1 MMALEEILLKH
12 RETILRKWFSLIAE
26 TYPSDTRKFLHNQ
39 VDRFANPMRATIVEG
54 LEPLFDAVA
63 AGRDLET
70 EEVIRV
76 LDKIIRMRAVQDFS
90 ASEAMEFVFLLKDAT
105 REVVVKQ
112 VREPQILD
120 ELLAFESRID
130 RLALL
135 SFTMYMQCREKLY
148 DLKANE
154 LRKRT
159 NRVLERACR
168 IWEARGEPLPDE
180 LKS

>member
-1 MMALEEILLKH
+1 MALEKILLKH
-12 RETILRKWFSLIAE
+12 RETILRRWFSLIAQ
-26 TYPSDTRKFLHNQ
+26 TYPSDPRKFLHRQ
-39 VDRFANPMRATIVEG
+39 ADRFANPMRATIVEG
-54 LEPLFDAVA
+54 LEPLFDAVT
-63 AGRDLET
+63 AGTDLET

-76 LDKIIRMRAVQDFS
+76 LDKVIRMRAVQDFS
-90 ASEAMEFVFLLKDAT
+90 AAEAVEFVFLLKDVT
-105 REVVVKQ
+105 REVVGKE
-112 VREPQILD
+112 VREPHTLE
-120 ELLAFESRID
+120 ELLTFESRID

-135 SFTMYMQCREKLY
+135 SFTIYMQCREKLY
-148 DLKANE
+148 ELKANE

>member
-1 MMALEEILLKH
+1 MALEKILLKQK
-12 RETILRKWFSLIAE
+12 ETILKRWFSLIAE
-26 TYPSDTRKFLHNQ
+26 TYPSDTQKFLHSQ
-39 VDRFANPMRATIVEG
+39 ADRFANPMRATIVDG
-54 LEPLFDAVA
+54 LEPLFDALT
-63 AGRDLET
+63 AGTDLET

-76 LDKIIRMRAVQDFS
+76 LDKLIRMRAVQDFS
-90 ASEAMEFVFLLKDAT
+90 AAEAVEFVFLLKDAT
-105 REVVVKQ
+105 RDVVRKE
-112 VREPQILD
+112 VREAHSVQ

-135 SFTMYMQCREKLY
+135 SFTIYMQCREKIY